1 MKDVKLHSMKEIK
14 IIIEGEH
21 VHFVTNILDQI
32 KASGYTIF
40 NELSGKGHH
49 GYHQGHLLYNDSSS
63 LQMIVTVVPLE
74 KLDIFISGMKPILDR
89 HPAHFY
95 ISDVEVL
102 RPELYSS

>member
-1 MKDVKLHSMKEIK
+1 MKVVKLHSMKEIK

-21 VHFVTNILDQI
+21 VHFVTNILDQM

-49 GYHQGHLLYNDSSS
+49 GYHQGHLMYNDSSS

-74 KLDIFISGMKPILDR
+74 KLDIFISGI
-89 HPAHFY
+89 
-95 ISDVEVL
+95 EWN
-102 RPELYSS
+102 